1 MHQAL
6 QKARKIRVWIRDEN
20 KYREETIG
28 KIEDE
33 KGWHEGSLN
42 EKYEV

>member
-1 MHQAL
+1 M
-6 QKARKIRVWIRDEN
+6 KINIEKN
-20 KYREETIG
+20 KTIG